1 MEFVST
7 DYEKK
12 KKKEKDG
19 ILKDCTLSM
28 TRN

>member
-7 DYEKK
+7 DYEK